1 MSEALDFAL
10 IETALKEKHEE
21 LKTYID
27 TRIESVNKEGETLS
41 EEQKNAVNV
50 ISDDCKG
57 LADQLHAIE
66 QKLAEGINDK
76 EEVKSIG
83 EMFAAHESIGLFKNG
98 QAAIAIMEY
107 KAIINAAPGVGNPL
121 VPEMRIPGVV
131 HEPNRILRMRDVL
144 SVGRTNSNT
153 IYIAKENVFTNNA
166 GPQIGGSPEQ
176 RENVVKPT
184 SEITFTSATVPVETL
199 AHLFNVSKQV
209 LDDAPMLAGYINSR
223 GMYGLKLEEDDQLLN
238 GSGANGNLSG
248 LVTNQTAYAATSSP
262 TVVTNNLDLL
272 RDSITQAQAANYVP
286 SAIIL
291 NPIDW
296 AKIELQKVNAG
307 TDDRYIYGDPGSRLG
322 ASIWGLPVVVTN
334 TMTAGTFLVIDGAQ
348 LGMLWDRA
356 DATIAMSEHHDT
368 NFAKNMVTIRM
379 EERLALAVERASAII
394 GGSLL

>member
-1 MSEALDFAL
+1 MGQELDFAL
-10 IETALKEKHEE
+10 IEKALQEKNTE

-27 TRIESVNKEGETLS
+27 TRIDSVNKEGETLS

-50 ISDDCKG
+50 ISDECKG
-57 LADQLHAIE
+57 LADQLHVIE
-66 QKLAEGINDK
+66 QKLAEGVNDV
-76 EEVKSIG
+76 EEAKSIG
-83 EMFAAHESIGLFKNG
+83 EMFADHESVEMFKTG
-98 QAAIAIMEY
+98 QATKAVMEH
-107 KAIINAAPGVGNPL
+107 KAIINADPAAGNPL
-121 VPEMRIPGVV
+121 VPEMRIPGIV
-131 HEPNRILRMRDVL
+131 HEPNRVLRLRDVL

-153 IYIAKENVFTNNA
+153 IYIAKENVYTNNA
-166 GPQIGGSPEQ
+166 GPQIGGSPEA
-176 RENVVKPT
+176 RENVTKAT
-184 SEITFTSATVPVETL
+184 SDITFTSATVAVETL

-209 LDDAPMLAGYINSR
+209 LEDSPMLASYINSR

-272 RDSITQAQAANYVP
+272 RDAITQAQAANYIP

-322 ASIWGLPVVVTN
+322 ANIWGLPVVVTN
-334 TMTAGTFLVIDGAQ
+334 TMTAGTFLVMDGAQ

-356 DATIAMSEHHDT
+356 DATIAMSEHHDS
-368 NFAKNMVTIRM
+368 NFAKNMVTVRM